1 MNPHDALVQRIR
13 HATQALLGQ
22 QYLTHQIM
30 EWCDQYQA
38 QCEAIVSSRGVALAS
53 IAVVGA
59 KGQGKTWIARQLIL
73 DKRVSQSLP
82 TGVLTSEATTH
93 LHWIG
98 PDVPDALNPACELYH
113 PCRIDGMLD
122 LKHPFML
129 LDTPGITDDD
139 LQAAKI
145 AKDAMALSPIKL
157 LVFRRD
163 QLRGAV
169 LSQLANFTEGAICIP
184 VITCVPLTEMPAA
197 PTSKV
202 ADSLRLH

>member
-98 PDVPDALNPACELYH
+98 PVVPDALNPACELYH
-113 PCRIDGMLD
+113 PC
-122 LKHPFML
+122 
-129 LDTPGITDDD
+129 
-139 LQAAKI
+139 
-145 AKDAMALSPIKL
+145 
-157 LVFRRD
+157 
-163 QLRGAV
+163 
-169 LSQLANFTEGAICIP
+169 
-184 VITCVPLTEMPAA
+184 
-197 PTSKV
+197 
-202 ADSLRLH
+202 